1 MKPTKSRPA
10 STPHDKRRARRARP
24 TPKWLANANDLD
36 EMAKRRTLMVL
47 SVLSGEKA
55 VSDAIEEAKVSRQ
68 LYYQLETKAL
78 QAVLRALA
86 PGAEPAGTAG
96 ADGMAKRIHELEE
109 RVKQLTQDKR
119 RSERLLFLTR
129 KVVKRGPMAME
140 SRGRPRKTK
149 SSSTSSGARSST
161 PSTTP
166 TNSSPPE
173 LAPSTPTRDG
183 ATTP

>member
-24 TPKWLANANDLD
+24 TPRWLTQAQDLD

-55 VSDAIEEAKVSRQ
+55 VSDAIEEAKVSRP

-78 QAVLRALA
+78 QAMLRALA
-86 PGAEPAGTAG
+86 PGAELTGTPG
-96 ADGMAKRIHELEE
+96 ADGMARRISELEE
-109 RVKQLTQDKR
+109 QVKQLIQQKR

-129 KVVKRGPMAME
+129 KVVKRGPMAQE
-140 SRGRPRKTK
+140 NRGRPRKAR
-149 SSSTSSGARSST
+149 SSSMSSGARSST
-161 PSTTP
+161 SSTPP
-166 TNSSPPE
+166 TGLSPPE
-173 LAPSTPTRDG
+173 PVPSTPTRDG
-183 ATTP
+183 ATMP